1 MNTIECF
8 RIEDRFGKL
17 VKVGTVTSEENG
29 KYSDSKLGGEDMLE
43 DAIWNLC
50 NWSCWGDYRT
60 GNRNPT
66 EIHHDDLI
74 YERTSEDKGLMNSDL
89 VIVDGEDVAV
99 SLPVGWKMFYNVEE
113 AVKYRLEYK
122 IPLFY

>member
-1 MNTIECF
+1 MEIQCF

-29 KYSDSKLGGEDMLE
+29 KYADSKLGGGDMLE

-50 NWSCWGDYRT
+50 NWSCWGDHRT

-66 EIHHDDLI
+66 EIHHDDLV
-74 YERTSEDKGLMNSDL
+74 YLRTSEDKGSMNSDL
-89 VIVDGEDVAV
+89 VIVDGEDVMV
-99 SLPVGWKMFYNVEE
+99 SLPVGWKKFSNTDD
-113 AVKYRLEYK
+113 AVKYRLEYE

>member
-17 VKVGTVTSEENG
+17 VKIGTVTSEENG
-29 KYSDSKLGGEDMLE
+29 KYSNSKLGGEDMLE

-50 NWSCWGDYRT
+50 NWSCWGDHRT

-74 YERTSEDKGLMNSDL
+74 YERTSEDKGFMNSDL

-99 SLPVGWKMFYNVEE
+99 SLPVGWKMFSNVEE
-113 AVKYRLEYK
+113 AVKYRLEYE